1 MQRLYGA
8 WDEMIRKKLS
18 DKNSLLSLGDRF
30 RIYILFGVIFLF
42 MSLFAPRFF
51 NTYNLTTILRTV
63 SMNVTIALG
72 FTIVMICGEMDL
84 SIGRT
89 ATFAAVIALTLQ
101 KHLGY
106 GLSIPIAVLAGAL
119 VGLFN
124 GVLVA
129 KVKINSFIVT
139 IGTMT
144 ILQGATYTITG
155 GNSVSLSGDTVF
167 AISDFLAK
175 PILPMLPPRVILT
188 ILFVIMF
195 HLFVSNSQWGRNF
208 YMVGGNRTT
217 AWLAGI
223 NTDRVTIT
231 AFVLSST
238 MAAVGGILF
247 AMESSA
253 ATLNMGDNSLMYV
266 VSATIIGG
274 TAMSGG
280 KGGILKSVIAVLSL
294 EMLYTGTILF
304 GFGNEVKIFI
314 SGLILA
320 LVVLYEAYAS
330 YKHEKTIGQR
340 AELLDELA
348 QMAARPKV

>member
-1 MQRLYGA
+1 
-8 WDEMIRKKLS
+8 MIDKL
-18 DKNSLLSLGDRF
+18 
-30 RIYILFGVIFLF
+30 RIYILFVVIFIF
-42 MSLFAPRFF
+42 MSIFAPRFF
-51 NTYNLTTILRTV
+51 NLYNLTTILRTV
-63 SMNVTIALG
+63 AMNATIALG

-89 ATFAAVIALTLQ
+89 ATFAAVIALILQ
-101 KHLGY
+101 KKVGY
-106 GLSIPIAVLAGAL
+106 GLSIPIAILAAAA
-119 VGLFN
+119 VGLLN
-124 GVLVA
+124 GILVA

-144 ILQGATYTITG
+144 ILQGATYTITK
-155 GNSVSLSGDTVF
+155 GNSVSLSGRGVF
-167 AISDFLAK
+167 AISDFLSK
-175 PILPMLPPRVILT
+175 PLIPLLPPRVIFT
-188 ILFVIMF
+188 IIFVILFF
-195 HLFVSNSQWGRNF
+195 LFVTYSQWGRNF
-208 YMVGGNRTT
+208 YMVGGNKTT

-223 NTDRVTIT
+223 NTDKVIIT
-231 AFVLSST
+231 AFVLSAT
-238 MAAVGGILF
+238 MAGVGGVLF
-247 AMESSA
+247 AMETCA

-280 KGGILKSVIAVLSL
+280 KGGILNSVIAILSL

-304 GFGNEVKIFI
+304 GLGNEVKIFI

-340 AELLDELA
+340 AELLEKLKLS
-348 QMAARPKV
+348 QAR

>member
-1 MQRLYGA
+1 MTH
-8 WDEMIRKKLS
+8 KKQIDRNKILS
-18 DKNSLLSLGDRF
+18 VIDKL
-30 RIYILFGVIFLF
+30 RIYILFVVIFIF
-42 MSLFAPRFF
+42 MSIFAPRFF
-51 NTYNLTTILRTV
+51 NLYHLTTILRTV
-63 SMNVTIALG
+63 AMNATIAFG

-89 ATFAAVIALTLQ
+89 ATFAAVIALILQ
-101 KHLGY
+101 KKVGY
-106 GLSIPIAVLAGAL
+106 GLSIPIAILAAAA
-119 VGLFN
+119 VGLLN
-124 GVLVA
+124 GILVA

-144 ILQGATYTITG
+144 ILQGATYTITK
-155 GNSVSLSGDTVF
+155 GNSVSLSGRGVF
-167 AISDFLAK
+167 AISDFLSK
-175 PILPMLPPRVILT
+175 PLIPLLPPRVILT
-188 ILFVIMF
+188 IIFVVLFF
-195 HLFVSNSQWGRNF
+195 LFVSYSQWGRNF
-208 YMVGGNRTT
+208 YMVGGNKTT

-223 NTDRVTIT
+223 NTDKVIIT
-231 AFVLSST
+231 AFVLSAT
-238 MAAVGGILF
+238 MAGVGGVLF
-247 AMESSA
+247 AMETCA

-280 KGGILKSVIAVLSL
+280 KGGILNSVIAIISL

-304 GFGNEVKIFI
+304 GWGNEVKIFI

-340 AELLDELA
+340 AELLEKLELS
-348 QMAARPKV
+348 QAR

>member
-1 MQRLYGA
+1 VI
-8 WDEMIRKKLS
+8 DKL
-18 DKNSLLSLGDRF
+18 
-30 RIYILFGVIFLF
+30 RIYILFVVIFIF
-42 MSLFAPRFF
+42 MSIFAPRFF
-51 NTYNLTTILRTV
+51 NLYNLTTILRTV
-63 SMNVTIALG
+63 AMNATIALG

-89 ATFAAVIALTLQ
+89 ATFAAVIALILQ
-101 KHLGY
+101 KKVGY
-106 GLSIPIAVLAGAL
+106 GLSIPIAILAAAA
-119 VGLFN
+119 VGLLN
-124 GVLVA
+124 GILVA

-144 ILQGATYTITG
+144 ILQGATYTITK
-155 GNSVSLSGDTVF
+155 GNSVSLSGRGVF
-167 AISDFLAK
+167 AISDFLSK
-175 PILPMLPPRVILT
+175 PLIPLLPPRVIFT
-188 ILFVIMF
+188 IIFVILFF
-195 HLFVSNSQWGRNF
+195 LFVTYSQWGRNF
-208 YMVGGNRTT
+208 YMVGGNKTT

-223 NTDRVTIT
+223 NTDKVIIT
-231 AFVLSST
+231 AFVLSAT
-238 MAAVGGILF
+238 MAGVGGVLF
-247 AMESSA
+247 AMETCA

-280 KGGILKSVIAVLSL
+280 KGGILNSVIAILSL

-304 GFGNEVKIFI
+304 GLGNEVKIFI

-340 AELLDELA
+340 AELLEKLKLS
-348 QMAARPKV
+348 QAR

>member
-1 MQRLYGA
+1 NKILLA
-8 WDEMIRKKLS
+8 IDKL
-18 DKNSLLSLGDRF
+18 
-30 RIYILFGVIFLF
+30 RIYILFAIIFLF
-42 MSLFAPRFF
+42 MSFFAPRFF
-51 NTYNLTTILRTV
+51 NFYNLTTILRTV
-63 SMNVTIALG
+63 SMNATLALG

-89 ATFAAVIALTLQ
+89 ATFSAVIALILQ
-101 KHLGY
+101 KKLGY
-106 GLSIPIAVLAGAL
+106 GLSFPIAILAGAA
-119 VGLFN
+119 VGLVN
-124 GVLVA
+124 GLLVA

-144 ILQGATYTITG
+144 ILQGATYTITK
-155 GNSVSLSGDTVF
+155 GNSVSLSGAGVF
-167 AISDFLAK
+167 AVSDFLSK
-175 PILPMLPPRVILT
+175 PLLPLLPPRVILT
-188 ILFVIMF
+188 IIFTIVF
-195 HLFVSNSQWGRNF
+195 FLFVSYSQWGRNF
-208 YMVGGNRTT
+208 YMVGGNKTT

-223 NTDRVTIT
+223 NTDKVTIT

-238 MAAVGGILF
+238 MAGVGGVLF
-247 AMESSA
+247 AMESCA

-280 KGGILKSVIAVLSL
+280 KGGILNSVIAILSL

-304 GFGNEVKIFI
+304 GLGNEVKIFI

-320 LVVLYEAYAS
+320 LVVLYEAYAA

-340 AELLDELA
+340 TELLEKLKLSA
-348 QMAARPKV
+348 ER

>member
-1 MQRLYGA
+1 MTH
-8 WDEMIRKKLS
+8 KKQIDRNKILS
-18 DKNSLLSLGDRF
+18 VIDKL
-30 RIYILFGVIFLF
+30 RIYILFVVIFIF
-42 MSLFAPRFF
+42 MSIFAPRFF
-51 NTYNLTTILRTV
+51 NLYNLTTILRTV
-63 SMNVTIALG
+63 AMNATIALG

-89 ATFAAVIALTLQ
+89 ATFAAVIALILQ
-101 KHLGY
+101 KKVGY
-106 GLSIPIAVLAGAL
+106 GLSIPIAILAAAA
-119 VGLFN
+119 VGLLN
-124 GVLVA
+124 GILVA

-144 ILQGATYTITG
+144 ILQGATYTITK
-155 GNSVSLSGDTVF
+155 GNSVSLSGRGVF
-167 AISDFLAK
+167 AISDFLSK
-175 PILPMLPPRVILT
+175 PLIPLLPPRVIFT
-188 ILFVIMF
+188 IIFVILFF
-195 HLFVSNSQWGRNF
+195 LFVTYSQWGRNF
-208 YMVGGNRTT
+208 YMVGGNKTT

-223 NTDRVTIT
+223 NTDKVIIT
-231 AFVLSST
+231 AFVLSAT
-238 MAAVGGILF
+238 MAGVGGVLF
-247 AMESSA
+247 AMETCA

-280 KGGILKSVIAVLSL
+280 KGGILNSVIAILSL

-304 GFGNEVKIFI
+304 GLGNEVKIFI

-340 AELLDELA
+340 AELLEKLKLS
-348 QMAARPKV
+348 QAR